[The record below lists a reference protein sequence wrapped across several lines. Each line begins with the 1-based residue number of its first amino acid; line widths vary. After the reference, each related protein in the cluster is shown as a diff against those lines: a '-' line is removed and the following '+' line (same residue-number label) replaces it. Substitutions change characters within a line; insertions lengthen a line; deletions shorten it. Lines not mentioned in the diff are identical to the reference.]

1 MRPTLELIDLFD
13 QVREFMRVSLVRAEI
28 SERAGGIPSSLTAVV
43 VGIVLLPVAL
53 GRCSRSLTGSLI
65 STGPYA
71 DNGTFG
77 PMSVA
82 S

>member
-13 QVREFMRVSLVRAEI
+13 QVRELMRVSLVRAEI

-43 VGIVLLPVAL
+43 VGIVVLPVAL
-53 GRCSRSLTGSLI
+53 GRCSRRFTGSFI
-65 STGPYA
+65 SAGCVPTKEPFA
-71 DNGTFG
+71 